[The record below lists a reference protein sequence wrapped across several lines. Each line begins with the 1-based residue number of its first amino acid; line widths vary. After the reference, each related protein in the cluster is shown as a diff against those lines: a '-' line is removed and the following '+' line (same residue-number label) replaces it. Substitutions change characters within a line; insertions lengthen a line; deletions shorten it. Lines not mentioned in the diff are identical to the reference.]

1 MEPILIQEIE
11 QRHIGDNQKYHGD
24 GFTPRPLHHCLQFR
38 LHHTHIGEFLVDGR
52 KGILHTA
59 VGLALDEGA
68 APFMEDPVGNLHLQ
82 AVDSAGDVGIDQ
94 FRFINEG
101 FKVGFYR
108 LIDIGQVFL
117 DRPDQILGAQIRGGD
132 DGDGGL
138 QFLVEMFFVAGGS
151 AAQIPDRYK
160 GKTDTQNGHHVHIP
174 NQKGKYS
181 PHREQDQGQSFY
193 CLIAVRPSGALQN
206 LFQFVILIKK
216 ALGWCAQKNI
226 QFIRQGGGFSLGAEE
241 GVNKITRLHTK
252 QSQKPST
259 EQDKTDKIDIR
270 T

>member
-1 MEPILIQEIE
+1 M
-11 QRHIGDNQKYHGD
+11 
-24 GFTPRPLHHCLQFR
+24 
-38 LHHTHIGEFLVDGR
+38 
-52 KGILHTA
+52 
-59 VGLALDEGA
+59 DEGT

-82 AVDSAGDVGIDQ
+82 AVDSTGDVGIDQ

-117 DRPDQILGAQIRGGD
+117 DRTDQILGAQVGSRD
-132 DGDGGL
+132 DGNSGF
-138 QFLVEMFFVAGGS
+138 QFFIQMLFIAGGS

-174 NQKGKYS
+174 NQKSQHS
-181 PHREQDQGQSFY
+181 PHSEQNQGQSFY
-193 CLIAVRPSGALQN
+193 CLIAVRPSGTLQD

-216 ALGWCAQKNI
+216 TLGWCAQKNI

-241 GVNKITRLHTK
+241 GVNKITRFHTK

-259 EQDKTDKIDIR
+259 EQDKTDKIDPLQLTHLLWRLHEFFQFLVGNAIVQQPFLQGIGDQADFFMVPHH
-270 T
+270 TGFTTVISYIVLHFIFV

>member
-1 MEPILIQEIE
+1 
-11 QRHIGDNQKYHGD
+11 
-24 GFTPRPLHHCLQFR
+24 
-38 LHHTHIGEFLVDGR
+38 
-52 KGILHTA
+52 
-59 VGLALDEGA
+59 
-68 APFMEDPVGNLHLQ
+68 MEDPVGNLHLQ

-117 DRPDQILGAQIRGGD
+117 DRTDQILGAQVGSRD
-132 DGDGGL
+132 DGNSGF
-138 QFLVEMFFVAGGS
+138 QFFIQVLFIAGGS

-160 GKTDTQNGHHVHIP
+160 RKTDTQNGHHVHIP
-174 NQKGKYS
+174 NQKSQHS
-181 PHREQDQGQSFY
+181 PHSEQDQGQSFY
-193 CLIAVRPSGALQN
+193 CLIAVRPSGALQD

-259 EQDKTDKIDIR
+259 DQDKTDKIDPLQLPHLLWRLHEFVQFLVGNAIVQ
-270 T
+270 

>member
-52 KGILHTA
+52 QGILHTA

-82 AVDSAGDVGIDQ
+82 AVDSAGDVGVDQ

-117 DRPDQILGAQIRGGD
+117 DRTDQILGTQVGSRDNGNSGFQLPAQ
-132 DGDGGL
+132 
-138 QFLVEMFFVAGGS
+138 
-151 AAQIPDRYK
+151 
-160 GKTDTQNGHHVHIP
+160 
-174 NQKGKYS
+174 
-181 PHREQDQGQSFY
+181 
-193 CLIAVRPSGALQN
+193 
-206 LFQFVILIKK
+206 
-216 ALGWCAQKNI
+216 
-226 QFIRQGGGFSLGAEE
+226 
-241 GVNKITRLHTK
+241 
-252 QSQKPST
+252 
-259 EQDKTDKIDIR
+259 
-270 T
+270 